1 MYIEQNI
8 ALHKMKT
15 NQMNACHTITRR
27 SHQFN
32 LKLSSFI
39 SAYVSKVQGFIF
51 KIFSLIFKIKYCS

>member
-27 SHQFN
+27 SHQPEIIFFYQCIRFQ
-32 LKLSSFI
+32 SSRVYF
-39 SAYVSKVQGFIF
+39 
-51 KIFSLIFKIKYCS
+51 